1 MKRAT
6 NLSVVAALPDEA
18 RALRINLSQTF
29 EEGLREAVRRRK
41 TARWLE
47 ENRAALLAY
56 NVWVAENGLPLAAY
70 RQF

>member
-6 NLSVVAALPDEA
+6 NLSVDAALLDEA

-29 EEGLREAVRRRK
+29 EEGLREAVRRGK